1 MLTLIDAPT
10 QVRNAFLL
18 LWGSFALATIE
29 SVIALFGLG
38 FSDDEP
44 LYVYLSWLFLAIA
57 LVLIV
62 ANAYVIYC
70 ASRRRNWA
78 RIVLLALLLL
88 SVSITFAT
96 RFMWSTELGDE
107 DFWSDA
113 TTAAYFVMDAIA
125 LYWLFT
131 GAGARWYVANDA

>member
-1 MLTLIDAPT
+1 MLMPIDSPT

-18 LWGSFALATIE
+18 LWGSFALATVD
-29 SVIALFGLG
+29 SGIALFVSG
-38 FSDDEP
+38 FSDDE
-44 LYVYLSWLFLAIA
+44 LGYLLWLLLAITS
-57 LVLIV
+57 VLLV

-78 RIVLLALLLL
+78 RIVLLALLIF
-88 SVSITFAT
+88 SVALTLVMH
-96 RFMWSTELGDE
+96 FMWPAELGDE

-113 TTAAYFVMDAIA
+113 TTAALVIMDAIA

-131 GAGARWYVANDA
+131 GAGARWYAAKDA

>member
-1 MLTLIDAPT
+1 MLTPIDSPT

-18 LWGSFALATIE
+18 LWASFALATIE
-29 SVIALFGLG
+29 TVISFFGLE
-38 FSDDEP
+38 FTDDESV
-44 LYVYLSWLFLAIA
+44 YVYLPWLFLAIA
-57 LVLIV
+57 FALLA

-88 SVSITFAT
+88 SVASTLAMHL
-96 RFMWSTELGDE
+96 MWPAELGDE

-131 GAGARWYVANDA
+131 GAGARWYAAKEV